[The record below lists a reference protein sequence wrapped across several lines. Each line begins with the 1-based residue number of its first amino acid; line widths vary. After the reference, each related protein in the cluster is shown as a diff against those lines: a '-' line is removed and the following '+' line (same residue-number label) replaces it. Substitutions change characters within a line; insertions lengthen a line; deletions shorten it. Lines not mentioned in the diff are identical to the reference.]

1 MHIIPVN
8 YYQSKMHLR
17 SGKTTAKHAT
27 KQISLEVQDVGDL
40 HYKSFLSIIKTINE
54 NLKKLSTVKYLE
66 RIKITSTIFKL
77 IQSKMVEICYLVEI
91 PRYDAII
98 KKTYLII
105 KDKIPQLIQEISEI
119 MIGGVNLDDNEIE
132 EISSCINLLMKLRKQ
147 FK

>member
-8 YYQSKMHLR
+8 YYQNKMHLR

-40 HYKSFLSIIKTINE
+40 HYKSVLSIIKTIIE

-77 IQSKMVEICYLVEI
+77 IESKMVEICYLVEI
-91 PRYDAII
+91 PRYASI

-119 MIGGVNLDDNEIE
+119 MIGGVNLDDSEIE
-132 EISSCINLLMKLRKQ
+132 EISSCLNLLMKLRKR

>member
-91 PRYDAII
+91 PRYAII
-98 KKTYLII
+98 KKTYLNI

-119 MIGGVNLDDNEIE
+119 MIGGVNLDDSEIE
-132 EISSCINLLMKLRKQ
+132 EISSCLNLLMKHRKQ